1 MARTLPNQAIEPEG
15 TTVAPATTATEPLR
29 EATERRT
36 VLLEPE
42 HEGDAEA
49 LLRTLI
55 AIARRLASEGKTVVE
70 SSEAGEL
77 AV

>member
-1 MARTLPNQAIEPEG
+1 MARVLPNQVMEPEG
-15 TTVAPATTATEPLR
+15 TTVAPATTAAEPLR
-29 EATERRT
+29 EAPERRT

-42 HEGDAEA
+42 HEGDAKA
-49 LLRTLI
+49 LLVALI
-55 AIARRLASEGKTVVE
+55 AIARRVASERQTVVE